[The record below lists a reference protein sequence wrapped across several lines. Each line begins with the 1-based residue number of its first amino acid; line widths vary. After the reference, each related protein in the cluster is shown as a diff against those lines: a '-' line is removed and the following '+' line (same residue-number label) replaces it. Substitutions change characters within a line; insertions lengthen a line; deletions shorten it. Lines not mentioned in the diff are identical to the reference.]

1 MPIAADPAAPFHRR
15 TIIAGLAVL
24 IAAAACAPGRRP
36 PLPVPTPNPDPVPA
50 EASVQP
56 AQPAAAAQPVAVL
69 DTTAAFLD
77 SGAADLLRGAR
88 ERRARVERAIDLY
101 RVTARQRAHV
111 GVEALTRNRT
121 LYGGEMAARIEW
133 RRGQTGDVRVL
144 GGREVSP
151 STSSGVELPENLG
164 GDAVDLAFDPDELQL
179 SLFQFNAGSMGQDD
193 DDDDEPAV
201 RRSGDTVNVEI
212 EVEPIDPL
220 APGSE
225 AHYRFRS
232 GDTTTVRLPDGSQLR
247 LIQLEIIPRR
257 REFQLLRGS
266 LWIDSQTHGVARS
279 VLTTARPFDLRR
291 DAGEDIPRAINTFGA
306 IRGTVRYVTVEYQLV
321 QGRWWLPRLMAWD
334 VEANLGVLAGI
345 PVRIERS
352 YSDYEVQASAAP
364 QQAPVAVLAQR
375 DTALARMCKRDA
387 EAAGEVCTCEWNRC
401 RRWRVQVPSDT
412 AALMASPDLPP
423 PLANQSARLITGEEV
438 ESLARVLTPSL
449 GRLGD
454 FRPELSTEV
463 AGLRQLRYNRVEG
476 LSIGARA
483 DVAWGPLAVD
493 GEARVGVADL
503 EPGVEIG
510 VARESMSRRLRLAGY
525 RRLTPFDPAAR
536 PFGFGASLNALL
548 FGRDEAD
555 YFRATGAELTS
566 RPVTDGRWSFEWRAF
581 GEHQHAVRRETQF
594 TLARAWESEPF
605 REVRPAG
612 RADQAG
618 LGVTLSRDFGGDRS
632 PARFTLGT
640 GVEGQTGTFGFG
652 RGQLFG
658 RLGVPSVGPFAMALE
673 GAAGTTTG
681 DVPVQGLWYLGGP
694 TTVRGYPGALVGGE
708 AFWRARAEVARAT
721 PAARLVLFGDAGWA
735 GARDGWDFD
744 PPLLS
749 AGVGA
754 SFLDGLVRFDVA
766 RALRAPTGWRVDLYL
781 DAAL

>member
-1 MPIAADPAAPFHRR
+1 M
-15 TIIAGLAVL
+15 L
-24 IAAAACAPGRRP
+24 IAAALAALLQG
-36 PLPVPTPNPDPVPA
+36 TPATP
-50 EASVQP
+50 SVATPQ
-56 AQPAAAAQPVAVL
+56 
-69 DTTAAFLD
+69 DTLSAFVD
-77 SGAADLLRGAR
+77 RGAADLLRGAR
-88 ERRARVERAIDLY
+88 ERRARVERAVDLY
-101 RVTARQRAHV
+101 RVTARQRVHV

-121 LYGGEMAARIEW
+121 LFGREMAARIEW
-133 RRGQTGDVRVL
+133 RRGETGNVRVL

-151 STSSGVELPENLG
+151 ATERGVQLPGDLGEN
-164 GDAVDLAFDPDELQL
+164 AVDMAFDPDELQL
-179 SLFQFNAGSMGQDD
+179 SLFQFGAGSLGQDEEED
-193 DDDDEPAV
+193 DDRTV
-201 RRSGDTVNVEI
+201 RRQGDTVSVEVD
-212 EVEPIDPL
+212 VEPIDPL
-220 APGSE
+220 RAGSE

-257 REFQLLRGS
+257 REFNLLRGS

-291 DAGEDIPRAINTFGA
+291 DVDDDIPRAVNTFGA
-306 IRGTVRYVTVEYQLV
+306 IRATVRYVTVEYALV
-321 QGRWWLPRLMAWD
+321 QGRWWLPRLMAVD
-334 VEANLGVLAGI
+334 MEANIGVLAGV
-345 PVRIERS
+345 PVRFERS

-364 QQAPVAVLAQR
+364 QQAPVSVLAQR
-375 DTALARMCKRDA
+375 DTSAARICKREA

-401 RRWRVQVPSDT
+401 RRWRVDVPSDT
-412 AALMASPDLPP
+412 AALLASPELPP
-423 PLANQSARLITGEEV
+423 PLVGQGGRLITGEEV

-454 FRPELSTEV
+454 FRPELTTEI
-463 AGLRQLRYNRVEG
+463 AGLRMLRYNRVEG

-483 DVAWGPLAVD
+483 DVAWGPLAID
-493 GEARVGVADL
+493 GEARIGLADR
-503 EPGVEIG
+503 EPNVEIG
-510 VARESMSRRLRLAGY
+510 VARESMARRTRLAGY
-525 RRLTPFDPAAR
+525 RRLTPFDPTAR
-536 PFGFGASLNALL
+536 AFGVGASLNALL

-566 RPVTDGRWSFEWRAF
+566 RPVTNGRWTYTWRAF
-581 GEHQHAVRRETQF
+581 GEHQHAVSRETQF

-605 REVRPAG
+605 REVRAAND
-612 RADQAG
+612 ADQAG
-618 LGVTLSRDFGGDRS
+618 LGLTLSRDFGGDRS

-640 GVEGQTGTFGFG
+640 SLEGQTGTFGFG
-652 RGQLFG
+652 RGQLFA
-658 RLGVPSVGPFAMALE
+658 RLGAPSLGRFALALE

-694 TTVRGYPGALVGGE
+694 STVRGYEGALVGGE
-708 AFWRARAEVARAT
+708 AFWRARAEVAT
-721 PAARLVLFGDAGWA
+721 PFPAARLVLFSDAGWA

-749 AGVGA
+749 AGIGA

-766 RALRAPTGWRVDLYL
+766 RALREPRGWRVDLYL

>member
-1 MPIAADPAAPFHRR
+1 M
-15 TIIAGLAVL
+15 L
-24 IAAAACAPGRRP
+24 IAAALAVLFQG
-36 PLPVPTPNPDPVPA
+36 TPATP
-50 EASVQP
+50 
-56 AQPAAAAQPVAVL
+56 PVATPQ
-69 DTTAAFLD
+69 DTLSAFLD
-77 SGAADLLRGAR
+77 PGAAGLLRGAR
-88 ERRARVERAIDLY
+88 ERRARVERGIDLY

-151 STSSGVELPENLG
+151 STSSGVELPDNLG
-164 GDAVDLAFDPDELQL
+164 GDAVEMAFDPDELQL
-179 SLFQFNAGSMGQDD
+179 SLFQFNAGSLGQDD
-193 DDDDEPAV
+193 EEDDDDHDVVE
-201 RRSGDTVNVEI
+201 RSGDSVNVEV

-232 GDTTTVRLPDGSQLR
+232 GDTTTIRLQDGSQLR

-257 REFQLLRGS
+257 REFQLLRGT

-291 DAGEDIPRAINTFGA
+291 DAGEDVPRAMNTFGA

-321 QGRWWLPRLMAWD
+321 QGRWWLPRLMAVD
-334 VEANLGVLAGI
+334 MEASLGVLAGI
-345 PVRIERS
+345 PFRFERS
-352 YSDYEVQASAAP
+352 YEDYEVQASAAP

-375 DTALARMCKRDA
+375 DTSLARMCKRDA

-412 AALMASPDLPP
+412 AALLASPDLPP

-454 FRPELSTEV
+454 FRPELSTEL
-463 AGLRQLRYNRVEG
+463 AGVRQLRYNRVEG
-476 LSIGARA
+476 LSVGARA
-483 DVAWGPLAVD
+483 DVAWGPLAID
-493 GEARVGVADL
+493 GEARIGLADR

-525 RRLTPFDPAAR
+525 RRLAPFDPAAR

-566 RPVTDGRWSFEWRAF
+566 SPVTDGRWSFAWRAF
-581 GEHQHAVRRETQF
+581 GEYQHAVRRETQF

-605 REVRPAG
+605 REVRAAD

-618 LGVTLSRDFGGDRS
+618 LGVALSRDFGSDRS
-632 PARFTLGT
+632 AARFTLGT
-640 GVEGQTGTFGFG
+640 GVEGQTGDFGFG

-658 RLGVPSVGPFAMALE
+658 RLGLPRVGPFAMALE

-694 TTVRGYPGALVGGE
+694 TTVRGYEGALVGGE

-721 PAARLVLFGDAGWA
+721 PAARLVLFSDAGWA
-735 GARDGWDFD
+735 GARDGWNFD

>member
-1 MPIAADPAAPFHRR
+1 M
-15 TIIAGLAVL
+15 L
-24 IAAAACAPGRRP
+24 IAAALAALLQG
-36 PLPVPTPNPDPVPA
+36 TPATP
-50 EASVQP
+50 
-56 AQPAAAAQPVAVL
+56 PVATPQDTLSAYL
-69 DTTAAFLD
+69 DR
-77 SGAADLLRGAR
+77 GAADLVRGAR
-88 ERRARVERAIDLY
+88 ERRNRVERAIDLY

-111 GVEALTRNRT
+111 GVEALTRDRT
-121 LYGGEMAARIEW
+121 LFGGEIAARIEW
-133 RRGQTGDVRVL
+133 RRGETGDVRVL

-151 STSSGVELPENLG
+151 STSSGVQLPGKLG
-164 GDAVDLAFDPDELQL
+164 NDAVEMAFDPDELQL
-179 SLFQFNAGSMGQDD
+179 SLFAFNAGSLGQDD
-193 DDDDEPAV
+193 EEEEEDDDVVE
-201 RRSGDTVNVEI
+201 RNGDTVNV

-232 GDTTTVRLPDGSQLR
+232 GDTTTVRLPDGSQMR
-247 LIQLEIIPRR
+247 LVQLEIIPRR

-291 DAGEDIPRAINTFGA
+291 DAGEDIPRAMNTFGA
-306 IRGTVRYVTVEYQLV
+306 IRGTVRYVTVEYALV
-321 QGRWWLPRLMAWD
+321 QGRWWMPRLMAVD
-334 VEANLGVLAGI
+334 MEASLGVLAGI
-345 PVRIERS
+345 PFRFERS

-375 DTALARMCKRDA
+375 DTAAARICKRDA

-401 RRWRVQVPSDT
+401 RRWRVDVPADT
-412 AALMASPDLPP
+412 AALLASPDLPP
-423 PLANQSARLITGEEV
+423 PLAGQSGRLITGEEV

-454 FRPELSTEV
+454 FRPEVSTEI
-463 AGLRQLRYNRVEG
+463 AGVRLLRYNRVEG

-483 DVAWGPLAVD
+483 DVAWGPLALD
-493 GEARVGVADL
+493 GEARLGLADR

-510 VARESMSRRLRLAGY
+510 IARESMARRLRLAGY
-525 RRLTPFDPAAR
+525 RRLAPFDPTAR

-566 RPVTDGRWSFEWRAF
+566 RPVTDGRWSYAWRAF
-581 GEHQHAVRRETQF
+581 GEHQHAVSRETQF
-594 TLARAWESEPF
+594 TLARAWDDDPF
-605 REVRPAG
+605 REVRAADD
-612 RADQAG
+612 ADQAG
-618 LGVTLSRDFGGDRS
+618 LGLTVSRDFGGDRA

-640 GVEGQTGTFGFG
+640 GLEGQTGTFGFG
-652 RGQLFG
+652 RGQLFA
-658 RLGVPSVGPFAMALE
+658 RLGVPSLGRFALALE

-681 DVPVQGLWYLGGP
+681 DVPAQGLWYLGGP
-694 TTVRGYPGALVGGE
+694 TTVRGYAGALVGGE

-721 PAARLVLFGDAGWA
+721 PAARLVLFSDAGWA
-735 GARDGWDFD
+735 GGRDGWDFD

-749 AGVGA
+749 AGIGA

-766 RALRAPTGWRVDLYL
+766 RALRTPTGWRVDLYL